1 MPERLSTSRLTTAAA
16 LLAVA
21 LISGCQTTK
30 DWLKGRRTADAS
42 DPIILGAPEANNY
55 LTELF
60 ELASGD
66 PATQAEIYAD
76 AESTATLTPG
86 TSTRLRYA
94 LVLATP
100 GHSESDGSQAQGML
114 RDLLSQK
121 ELMTSAEI
129 ALATIYLNEVETRI
143 VLDAE
148 ARRLRAESSRA
159 SSTEADAI
167 NQRIARVE
175 AENRQLRQSLA
186 DAEAKL
192 EAITSIERSIREQTD
207 ENDPQ

>member
-1 MPERLSTSRLTTAAA
+1 MPEWLVTKRLFAVAA

-21 LISGCQTTK
+21 LLSGCQTTT
-30 DWLKGRRTADAS
+30 DWLRGRRTASADE
-42 DPIILGAPEANNY
+42 PIILGAPEANTY
-55 LTELF
+55 LTELY

-76 AESTATLTPG
+76 AESAATLTPG

-100 GHSESDGSQAQGML
+100 GHSETDGTRAQSIL
-114 RDLLSQK
+114 RELLSQP
-121 ELMTSAEI
+121 ELMTNAEI
-129 ALATIYLNEVETRI
+129 SLATIYLKDVETRI

-148 ARRLRAESSRA
+148 ARRLRSESNRA
-159 SSTEADAI
+159 SSTEAAAI

-192 EAITSIERSIREQTD
+192 EAITSIERSIREQTED
-207 ENDPQ
+207 NDPQ